1 MNKTDELKK
10 LEKRATLIR
19 LSSILFLGLLLA
31 GGALE
36 IPTVI
41 LAIVII
47 GGAAAL
53 VGFVGIPTQ
62 KRLFEL
68 RKEIAEEG

>member
-1 MNKTDELKK
+1 MNKTEELKK

-36 IPTVI
+36 VPISI
-41 LAIVII
+41 LATVII
-47 GGAAAL
+47 GGAVAL
-53 VGFVGIPTQ
+53 VGLVGIPTQ
-62 KRLFEL
+62 KRLFQL